1 MAGTR
6 SSARLNGNAPK
17 SSQDDAPSSSPK
29 TGSKRKASTTDSPK
43 DKRAG
48 KKQQTLEETIP
59 DAEEPKTTETDPTDI
74 ESKDQPTD
82 IEMLE
87 AAENGEGTDKVAG
100 STKDAVEEP
109 ADAGAQD
116 KAAEDKATDKA
127 DTADKKQEEQPSTN
141 GNGEKHEETDKT
153 EEPKEPPAKTEDAP
167 AAEESKPA
175 EEQSKS
181 TTNGS
186 GVEESSQR
194 EKAMPSSITEKGI
207 VYFVTRGRVGID
219 EPESVQDLQRTFMVL
234 RPLSQGAKITDG
246 AIEDDKT
253 VRLIALPKKVFP
265 KSGRDKF
272 MVFVEKANTSMK
284 ELKDEFFQG
293 SEYDTNTAGTR
304 QTPPVAPIGEGVYA
318 MTYTN
323 NTSHLTYMLTIPKEL
338 SEVQTD
344 MGIREKGSF
353 ITSLKN
359 PTVKGPSYAELPE
372 GPGFPDEMIK
382 DFGGRGWMPVQHSK
396 YLNYEN
402 SQLLLIGEDPQSFE
416 DALEATEKDKK
427 HDKETPLEEIEKLE
441 HEDEIRVEHLKGMHS
456 LMLAVQVHD

>member
-6 SSARLNGNAPK
+6 SSARLNGNAK

-29 TGSKRKASTTDSPK
+29 TGSKRKASSTDSPK

-59 DAEEPKTTETDPTDI
+59 DAEETKATETDPTDL

-109 ADAGAQD
+109 ADAGAQVKADESKTAEKADEKQDNEQSVTNGD
-116 KAAEDKATDKA
+116 KHEGTDKS
-127 DTADKKQEEQPSTN
+127 EQQ
-141 GNGEKHEETDKT
+141 KETS
-153 EEPKEPPAKTEDAP
+153 PKTEDAP
-167 AAEESKPA
+167 ATEENKSESKPA
-175 EEQSKS
+175 DVKPQS

-186 GVEESSQR
+186 GVEASSQR

-207 VYFVTRGRVGID
+207 IYFVTRGRVGID

-234 RPLSQGAKITDG
+234 RPLPQGAKITDG

-396 YLNYEN
+396 YLNYPN
-402 SQLLLIGEDPQSFE
+402 VQLLLIGEDPQKFE

-441 HEDEIRVEHLKGMHS
+441 QEDEIRVEHLKGMYKS
-456 LMLAVQVHD
+456 TLALEFYS